1 MSKQEKQIV
10 MTYKYKM
17 YRNKSLRHLDRLIDY
32 HCEVYNYCIA
42 LHRRYYKMY
51 HKHLSANKLKVHL
64 TKVRKRPNKEHWR
77 ELGSQSIQD
86 VAERIERSYK
96 AFFDA
101 KKEQRCGRH
110 SIPHFCK
117 RKNYSSF
124 TLKQT
129 GYKFHDGN
137 HITILGKDYKYVAHR
152 PYEGTIKTVSIK
164 RDNCGDFWLCIVC
177 AKPAS
182 EIIPRKGNAIGYDFG
197 LKTFLTGSDGSRIES
212 PRFLE
217 KNATALRSA
226 QQALSRKRKGSAN
239 WRRAKMD
246 VARKY
251 QYVRNRRKDW
261 FYKLA
266 ADIASQYS
274 DVCIEDLNIKA
285 MQQLWGREISDYAF
299 TEFVS
304 ILQNQ
309 LSKTGGQLHKV
320 DRFYPSSKTCSHCG
334 HIVEEM
340 PLDVRRWEC
349 PICHAMLDRDGNAAV
364 NILVEGMKSA

>member
-1 MSKQEKQIV
+1 M
-10 MTYKYKM
+10 
-17 YRNKSLRHLDRLIDY
+17 
-32 HCEVYNYCIA
+32 
-42 LHRRYYKMY
+42 
-51 HKHLSANKLKVHL
+51 
-64 TKVRKRPNKEHWR
+64 
-77 ELGSQSIQD
+77 
-86 VAERIERSYK
+86 
-96 AFFDA
+96 
-101 KKEQRCGRH
+101 
-110 SIPHFCK
+110 
-117 RKNYSSF
+117 
-124 TLKQT
+124 
-129 GYKFHDGN
+129 
-137 HITILGKDYKYVAHR
+137 
-152 PYEGTIKTVSIK
+152 
-164 RDNCGDFWLCIVC
+164 
-177 AKPAS
+177 
-182 EIIPRKGNAIGYDFG
+182 
-197 LKTFLTGSDGSRIES
+197 KTFLAGSDGSRIES

-285 MQQLWGREISDYAF
+285 MQQLWGRKISDYAF

-349 PICHAMLDRDGNAAV
+349 PFCHAMLDRDGNAAV

>member
-1 MSKQEKQIV
+1 MIS
-10 MTYKYKM
+10 
-17 YRNKSLRHLDRLIDY
+17 
-32 HCEVYNYCIA
+32 
-42 LHRRYYKMY
+42 
-51 HKHLSANKLKVHL
+51 
-64 TKVRKRPNKEHWR
+64 
-77 ELGSQSIQD
+77 GS
-86 VAERIERSYK
+86 
-96 AFFDA
+96 
-101 KKEQRCGRH
+101 
-110 SIPHFCK
+110 
-117 RKNYSSF
+117 
-124 TLKQT
+124 
-129 GYKFHDGN
+129 
-137 HITILGKDYKYVAHR
+137 
-152 PYEGTIKTVSIK
+152 VS
-164 RDNCGDFWLCIVC
+164 CV
-177 AKPAS
+177 PAS

-266 ADIASQYS
+266 ADIAS

-285 MQQLWGREISDYAF
+285 MQQLWGRKISDYAF

>member
-1 MSKQEKQIV
+1 M
-10 MTYKYKM
+10 
-17 YRNKSLRHLDRLIDY
+17 
-32 HCEVYNYCIA
+32 
-42 LHRRYYKMY
+42 
-51 HKHLSANKLKVHL
+51 KVN
-64 TKVRKRPNKEHWR
+64 T
-77 ELGSQSIQD
+77 
-86 VAERIERSYK
+86 
-96 AFFDA
+96 F
-101 KKEQRCGRH
+101 
-110 SIPHFCK
+110 
-117 RKNYSSF
+117 
-124 TLKQT
+124 
-129 GYKFHDGN
+129 
-137 HITILGKDYKYVAHR
+137 
-152 PYEGTIKTVSIK
+152 KTVSIK

-239 WRRAKMD
+239 WRRAKMN

-274 DVCIEDLNIKA
+274 DVCIEDLDIKA
-285 MQQLWGREISDYAF
+285 MQQRWGRKVSDYAF
-299 TEFVS
+299 SESVG
-304 ILQNQ
+304 ILRHRLN
-309 LSKTGGQLHKV
+309 KTGGQLHEV
-320 DRFYPSSKTCSHCG
+320 DRYFPSSKTCSHCG
-334 HIVEEM
+334 HIVEGM

>member
-1 MSKQEKQIV
+1 
-10 MTYKYKM
+10 
-17 YRNKSLRHLDRLIDY
+17 
-32 HCEVYNYCIA
+32 
-42 LHRRYYKMY
+42 MY

-96 AFFDA
+96 VFFDA

-137 HITILGKDYKYVAHR
+137 HITILSKDYKYVAHC

-197 LKTFLTGSDGSRIES
+197 LKTFLAGSDGSRIES

-251 QYVRNRRKDW
+251 
-261 FYKLA
+261 
-266 ADIASQYS
+266 
-274 DVCIEDLNIKA
+274 
-285 MQQLWGREISDYAF
+285 
-299 TEFVS
+299 
-304 ILQNQ
+304 
-309 LSKTGGQLHKV
+309 
-320 DRFYPSSKTCSHCG
+320 
-334 HIVEEM
+334 
-340 PLDVRRWEC
+340 
-349 PICHAMLDRDGNAAV
+349 
-364 NILVEGMKSA
+364 

>member
-182 EIIPRKGNAIGYDFG
+182 
-197 LKTFLTGSDGSRIES
+197 
-212 PRFLE
+212 
-217 KNATALRSA
+217 
-226 QQALSRKRKGSAN
+226 
-239 WRRAKMD
+239 
-246 VARKY
+246 
-251 QYVRNRRKDW
+251 
-261 FYKLA
+261 
-266 ADIASQYS
+266 
-274 DVCIEDLNIKA
+274 DL
-285 MQQLWGREISDYAF
+285 L
-299 TEFVS
+299 
-304 ILQNQ
+304 
-309 LSKTGGQLHKV
+309 
-320 DRFYPSSKTCSHCG
+320 
-334 HIVEEM
+334 
-340 PLDVRRWEC
+340 
-349 PICHAMLDRDGNAAV
+349 
-364 NILVEGMKSA
+364 

>member
-86 VAERIERSYK
+86 VAECIERSYK

-239 WRRAKMD
+239 WHRAKMD

-285 MQQLWGREISDYAF
+285 MQQLWGRKISDYAF

-334 HIVEEM
+334 HIVKGM

-349 PICHAMLDRDGNAAV
+349 LICHAMLDRDGNAAV